1 MTVSNEIIE
10 VLEYLCGKFG
20 IVIDWTQENI
30 LPYVQSLGENLIQY
44 EISTSIFWII
54 FIAVIAILI
63 AIAPVISFFSA
74 KKDEFG
80 NRMLGEFFIV
90 SSTCAIIFFIIACVV
105 VAVQSI
111 DILTAIHF
119 PEKAILDIIETLT
132 SASA

>member
-1 MTVSNEIIE
+1 MTVSSEIIE
-10 VLEYLCGKFG
+10 ILEYLCGKFG
-20 IVIDWTQENI
+20 IAIDWTQENI
-30 LPYVQSLGENLIQY
+30 LPYVQSLGEKLIQY

-54 FIAVIAILI
+54 FIAVITILI
-63 AIAPVISFFSA
+63 AIMTVISFFSA

-80 NRMLGEFFIV
+80 NRMLGEFFV
-90 SSTCAIIFFIIACVV
+90 ASSTCAIVLFIITCIV

-132 SASA
+132 STSA

>member
-1 MTVSNEIIE
+1 MTVSSEIIE

-20 IVIDWTQENI
+20 IAIDWTQGNI

-54 FIAVIAILI
+54 FIAVITILI
-63 AIAPVISFFSA
+63 AIATVISFFTT

-80 NRMLGEFFIV
+80 NRMLGEFFAV
-90 SSTCAIIFFIIACVV
+90 DFTCAIIFFIITCTV

>member
-1 MTVSNEIIE
+1 MTVSKEIIE

-20 IVIDWTQENI
+20 IAIDWTQENF
-30 LPYVQSLGENLIQY
+30 LPYVQSLGENLIRY

-54 FIAVIAILI
+54 FIAVITILI
-63 AIAPVISFFSA
+63 AVVTVIWFFSV

-80 NRMLGEFFIV
+80 NRMLDEFFAV
-90 SSTCAIIFFIIACVV
+90 SFTCAIVFFIITCIVV
-105 VAVQSI
+105 SVQSI

>member
-1 MTVSNEIIE
+1 MTVSKEIIE

-20 IVIDWTQENI
+20 IAIDWTQENF
-30 LPYVQSLGENLIQY
+30 LPYVQSLGEKLIQY

-54 FIAVIAILI
+54 FVAVITILI
-63 AIAPVISFFSA
+63 AIVTAILFSLA

-80 NRMLGEFFIV
+80 NRILGEFFGI
-90 SSTCAIIFFIIACVV
+90 SITCAIVSFIITCIV

>member
-1 MTVSNEIIE
+1 MTVSSEIIE

-54 FIAVIAILI
+54 FIAVITVLI
-63 AIAPVISFFSA
+63 AIVTVISFFTA

-80 NRMLGEFFIV
+80 NRMLGEFFAV
-90 SSTCAIIFFIIACVV
+90 SFTCAIIFSIITCIV

>member
-1 MTVSNEIIE
+1 MTVSSEIIK

-20 IVIDWTQENI
+20 IAIDWTQENI
-30 LPYVQSLGENLIQY
+30 LPYVQSLGEKLIQY

-54 FIAVIAILI
+54 FIAVIIILI
-63 AIAPVISFFSA
+63 TIATVISFFTT

-80 NRMLGEFFIV
+80 NRMLDEFFAV
-90 SSTCAIIFFIIACVV
+90 FVGCAIIFFIITCIV

-132 SASA
+132 SASE